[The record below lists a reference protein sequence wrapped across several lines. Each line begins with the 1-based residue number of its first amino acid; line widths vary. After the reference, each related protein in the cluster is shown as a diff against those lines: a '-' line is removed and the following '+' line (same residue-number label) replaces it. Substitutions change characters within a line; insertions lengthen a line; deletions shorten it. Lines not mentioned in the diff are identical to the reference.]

1 MLNRYPSRSWR
12 TEAIPM
18 SDTVC
23 PGSSY
28 SEILAPERL
37 GPFIDPNG

>member
-12 TEAIPM
+12 NEAIPM
-18 SDTVC
+18 SGSEC
-23 PGSSY
+23 PGNSY
-28 SEILAPERL
+28 PEDLTPERL